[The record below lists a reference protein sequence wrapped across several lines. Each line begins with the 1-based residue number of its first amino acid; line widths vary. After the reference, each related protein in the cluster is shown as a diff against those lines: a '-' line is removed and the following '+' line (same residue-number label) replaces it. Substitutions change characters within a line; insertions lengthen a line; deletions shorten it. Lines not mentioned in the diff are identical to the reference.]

1 MISCLKFEDEKKL
14 IIEGITEI
22 PTKMR
27 FSVFDRVWTSVDGET
42 TYDVYSNSKEGQSA
56 DARFSAMSTCKMNAY
71 FLEPLYS
78 GYEAAADDDDAVL
91 EIYGCTLNDGQDMG
105 DVQDAEEKWQ
115 KQNTAMASKI
125 TAYRWDN
132 FKTISQYDLV
142 YLVVNDDLASFGANT
157 TAWLT
162 TDATQAVDAEFA
174 SVMRCDSAVLASQVV
189 HRPKPTE

>member
-56 DARFSAMSTCKMNAY
+56 DARFRAMSTCKMNAY